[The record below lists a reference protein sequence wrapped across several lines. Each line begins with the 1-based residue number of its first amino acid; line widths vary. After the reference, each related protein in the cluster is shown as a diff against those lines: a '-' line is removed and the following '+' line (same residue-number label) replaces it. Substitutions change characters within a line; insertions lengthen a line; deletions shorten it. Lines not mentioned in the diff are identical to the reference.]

1 MAKFDVNQAMAVAA
15 IKQVIYEWG
24 DELDLNDGLNM
35 KNANVLTGDCR
46 YFVGGEWREG
56 LEATAQFYQERMAR
70 LKEANAV
77 PVMRHIITNLKIT
90 FTDEGHAKVEFL
102 LVFFAKSG
110 EPPFTDYCDPLAV
123 ADVHM
128 ECRKEGDE
136 HWRISKF
143 DSGQIFQRG

>member
-1 MAKFDVNQAMAVAA
+1 MAKFDVEQVMAVAA

-35 KNANVLTGDCR
+35 RNANVLTQDCR
-46 YFVGGEWREG
+46 YCVGEQWREG
-56 LEATAQFYQERMAR
+56 IEAVGQFYEERMAR

-77 PVMRHIITNLKIT
+77 PVMRHIITNLKIA
-90 FTDEGHAKVEFL
+90 FTEGEPAKVEFM
-102 LVFFAKSG
+102 LVFFAKPG

-128 ECRKEGDE
+128 ECKTEEDG

-143 DSGQIFQRG
+143 DSGQIFRRG